1 VVISHEGSD
10 FHRAHHHFRAAAA
23 ATFRL
28 APFLAGR
35 YQDPM
40 LTIANLH
47 RAFGGQKVFAGA
59 SWFVPERGRVGLVG
73 ANGSGKST
81 LLRLVAGLDQP
92 DDGTITIL

>member
-1 VVISHEGSD
+1 
-10 FHRAHHHFRAAAA
+10 
-23 ATFRL
+23 
-28 APFLAGR
+28 
-35 YQDPM
+35 M

-81 LLRLVAGLDQP
+81 LLRLVAGLDQS
-92 DDGTITIL
+92 DEGTITIL